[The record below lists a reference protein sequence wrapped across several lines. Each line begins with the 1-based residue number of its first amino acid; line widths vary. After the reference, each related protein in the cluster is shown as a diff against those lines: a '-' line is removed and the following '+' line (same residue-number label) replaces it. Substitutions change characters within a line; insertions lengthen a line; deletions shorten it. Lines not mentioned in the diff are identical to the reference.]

1 MLFRI
6 TRGKALTHSEEFW
19 QGGVVGSVE
28 KVAYLVVFSAA
39 GGNKERVQKICD
51 SFMGQRFEIPDMN
64 SRRGLPRDQR
74 QGP

>member
-39 GGNKERVQKICD
+39 GGNKERMKKMLFRIT
-51 SFMGQRFEIPDMN
+51 
-64 SRRGLPRDQR
+64 RGKALTHSEE
-74 QGP
+74 